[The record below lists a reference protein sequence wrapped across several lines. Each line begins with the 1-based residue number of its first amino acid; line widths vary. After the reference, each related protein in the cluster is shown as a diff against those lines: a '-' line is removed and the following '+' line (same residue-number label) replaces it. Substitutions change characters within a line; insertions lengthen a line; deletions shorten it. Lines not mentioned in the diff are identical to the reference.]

1 MRFKATIYI
10 ITTKKK
16 EKERSLIVK
25 TIQNKE
31 IFYSLTEEELES
43 EKSSSSLSLI
53 AFSSALGINSF
64 ESDNVIGLRGGI
76 AVNFDLSIT

>member
-1 MRFKATIYI
+1 MRFKATIHI

-53 AFSSALGINSF
+53 AFSSTLGINSF
-64 ESDNVIGLRGGI
+64 ESDNVIGLRGGS